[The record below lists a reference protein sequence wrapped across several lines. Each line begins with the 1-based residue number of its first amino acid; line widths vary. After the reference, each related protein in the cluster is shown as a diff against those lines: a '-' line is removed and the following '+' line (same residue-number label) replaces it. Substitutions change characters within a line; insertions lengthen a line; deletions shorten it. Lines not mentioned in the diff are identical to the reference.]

1 MSIDIYSYFMFLCFP
16 HKKREKQNIFICFY
30 LRGNMARINFY
41 MLLIYLYREKKKDA
55 KNAFSARYIELYIKK
70 ENSLPNLTGN
80 ERRETKAGK
89 GKVYAVNAVSIS
101 KALSKSAFPLITL
114 FIWFSL

>member
-1 MSIDIYSYFMFLCFP
+1 MFLMQE
-16 HKKREKQNIFICFY
+16 KRKVNIFICFY
-30 LRGNMARINFY
+30 SRINKATIVFY
-41 MLLIYLYREKKKDA
+41 VLLIYLYRKKKKDA